1 MAKPNAREKLL
12 EAAMDTL
19 HRRGFNATGVQDIAD
34 AAGVPKGSVYNH
46 FASKEALGV
55 EVLSRYWL
63 KSSEKIMPVLFDKTL
78 PPLIR
83 LRRYFAALVAQLGDD
98 GYAYG
103 CMMGNFAA
111 ELADQC
117 APIRERLARL
127 YEEWIQAV
135 RSCLDEA
142 QAAGS
147 LPGVDS
153 QALAGFLI
161 AAWEGAVLRSKVE
174 RDGTALAQFQTI
186 TFTRLLG

>member
-1 MAKPNAREKLL
+1 MTKPNAREKLL
-12 EAAMDTL
+12 EAALGTL

-63 KSSEKIMPVLFDKTL
+63 KSSESVLPLLSDKTV

-83 LRRYFAALVAQLGDD
+83 LRRYFATLGEGLCTE
-98 GYAYG
+98 GYASG
-103 CMMGNFAA
+103 CLMGNFTA
-111 ELADQC
+111 ELADPC
-117 APIRERLARL
+117 APIREKLAAL
-127 YEEWIQAV
+127 YQQWTQAI
-135 RSCLDEA
+135 RACLDEA

-147 LPGVDS
+147 LPGVDCE
-153 QALAGFLI
+153 ALAGFLI

-174 RDGTALAQFQTI
+174 RDGAALAQFQTI

>member
-1 MAKPNAREKLL
+1 MTKIGAREKLI
-12 EAAMDTL
+12 EAALDTL

-34 AAGVPKGSVYNH
+34 AAGVPKGSVYYH

-63 KSSEKIMPVLFDKTL
+63 KSSEHILAILHDQSL

-83 LRRYFAALVAQLGDD
+83 LRRYFAALAGKLGSE
-98 GYAYG
+98 GYAAG
-103 CMMGNFAA
+103 CLVGNFTA

-117 APIRERLARL
+117 APIRERLAGL
-127 YEEWIQAV
+127 YQEWTQAV
-135 RSCLDEA
+135 RACLDEA